1 MIISV
6 YQRSWSYTNMDDRIT
21 IWFIWITFSI
31 YKICVWWLW
40 LVVCSM
46 SGNLKKT
53 DYTRWV
59 VTFVCFNSTGKIV
72 RG

>member
-6 YQRSWSYTNMDDRIT
+6 YQRGWSSTNTVDCIT
-21 IWFIWITFSI
+21 IWFIWFTFSI
-31 YKICVWWLW
+31 YKMCVWWLW
-40 LVVCSM
+40 LVVCSR

-59 VTFVCFNSTGKIV
+59 ITSVRFNSTGKIV